1 MRLKNSFGN
10 CSKCGKQIMW
20 IKTKA
25 GKSYYSMM
33 LQDKTGTVDAKVWEL
48 TPVGTVQDYPEHAT
62 GFGYIS
68 HFATCEAAQMFRKKK
83 KAAV

>member
-25 GKSYYSMM
+25 GKSMPCNPSFVYY
-33 LQDKTGTVDAKVWEL
+33 KE
-48 TPVGTVQDYPEHAT
+48 
-62 GFGYIS
+62 
-68 HFATCEAAQMFRKKK
+68 KKGGK
-83 KAAV
+83 DRN

>member
-25 GKSYYSMM
+25 GKSMPWR
-33 LQDKTGTVDAKVWEL
+33 LWQIKVERVLKLVRHWEL
-48 TPVGTVQDYPEHAT
+48 
-62 GFGYIS
+62 
-68 HFATCEAAQMFRKKK
+68 
-83 KAAV
+83 